1 MISVIL
7 SVYNESTDFIKKSIM
22 SILEQT
28 YRNLELIIIND
39 NPKRKELEMIL
50 SEYQNADKRV
60 RYLKNK
66 DNIGLVE
73 SLNKGIKY
81 AQGEYIAR
89 MDADDIA
96 VDRRLEWQLEHLI
109 KNELDIVGGN
119 IDKIDENGK
128 EIGSLYVPIEHGDI
142 VRYQKYGSCV
152 LHPTWLVKRSVYLA
166 LGGYRNVQAC
176 EDYDF
181 LLRAI
186 SQGYKLGNI
195 SKIVLKYRVRADGI
209 SGQNSAR
216 QKLLTFYLASNMDNI
231 QNISSEMI
239 NGYINSDKFE
249 RDLKIIKRYD
259 SDKLIV
265 TSGYIKI
272 YMKVASIVR
281 MLFNKYL
288 YLDARAYIMRKK
300 REMLI

>member
-265 TSGYIKI
+265 TSGYSKK

-281 MLFNKYL
+281 MLFN
-288 YLDARAYIMRKK
+288 I
-300 REMLI
+300 